1 MEKIFN
7 VLFLMMLLLFDKA
20 NAQTVNV
27 GKMSILP
34 GTLVS
39 SKYNFDNASAG
50 TLVNDGELILSS
62 DFNNDGLVFFT
73 DSQNSHIKFIGKKNQ
88 KISGSSPAEFTKFNN
103 LFFDNNSKQPAFDV
117 SGNLSISGSSDFTK
131 GIVKINNSGG
141 SIVYEKNATHIN
153 TDNES
158 HIDGY
163 IEKIGNT
170 DFSYPTGDN
179 FLYRY
184 AKILPTN
191 ASVNTSVRGKYFLQN
206 SNLIYPHS
214 SKAGNLERID
224 DKEYW
229 EIENESGDPE
239 IMITLSWDQT
249 TTPDFIWKDLKTSEA
264 NEEVVTI
271 VRWDKDQ
278 KLWVDESGVVEID
291 ANGVGSGTITTFSK
305 VSGFGAFTLGRT
317 KKSNVNDGYVFI
329 YNAVSP
335 NNDGKND
342 FFRIDGIQ
350 KHPNN
355 KVTIYN
361 RWGAKVFETKNYD
374 SKGNV
379 FNGYAEFQGKSAANN
394 NSTLPTGTY
403 FYVLTY
409 EVKNEGTSRNVEK
422 VGYLYLSDN

>member
-1 MEKIFN
+1 MERIFN
-7 VLFLMMLLLFDKA
+7 ALFLMMLLLVGKT
-20 NAQTVNV
+20 NAQTVNL
-27 GKMSILP
+27 GELAISSGTILA
-34 GTLVS
+34 
-39 SKYNFDNASAG
+39 SKFNFDNSSTG
-50 TLVNDGELILSS
+50 TLVNDGELVISS

-73 DSQNSHIKFIGKKNQ
+73 DSQNSHAKFVGKKHQ

-103 LFFDNNSKQPAFDV
+103 LIFDNNSKQPAFEV
-117 SGNLSISGSSDFTK
+117 SGNISISGSTDFSK

-141 SIVYEKNATHIN
+141 SIVYEKDATHIN

-158 HIDGY
+158 HIEGY
-163 IEKIGNT
+163 IEKVGNT

-179 FLYRY
+179 SHYRY
-184 AKILPTN
+184 AKIIPTN
-191 ASVNTSVRGKYFLQN
+191 VSVNTSLRGKYFLQN
-206 SNLIYPHS
+206 SSLIYPHS

-239 IMITLSWDQT
+239 IMITLSWDQS
-249 TTPDFIWKDLKTSEA
+249 TTPDFIWKDLKTSDL

-291 ANGVGSGTITTFSK
+291 VNGVGSGTVTTFSK
-305 VSGFGAFTLGRT
+305 VSGFGAFTLART
-317 KKSNVNDGYVFI
+317 KKSTKDDGYVFI
-329 YNAVSP
+329 YNAVSA

-350 KHPNN
+350 KYPNN

-361 RWGAKVFETKNYD
+361 RWGAKVFETTNYD

-409 EVKNEGTSRNVEK
+409 ELKNGGTSRNVEK